1 MREMATFLGVLMLL
15 PGACSLLV
23 MMGLGPS
30 NSLSLMLGPF
40 RFGHSDDYGM
50 LALLIWGGSF
60 IVSMCGMLILWRLR
74 KFNQDS
80 PLEGKDNQKPG

>member
-30 NSLSLMLGPF
+30 NSLSLMASVHYGDTDIRHLG
-40 RFGHSDDYGM
+40 RNEN
-50 LALLIWGGSF
+50 AIA
-60 IVSMCGMLILWRLR
+60 
-74 KFNQDS
+74 
-80 PLEGKDNQKPG
+80 